1 MILSKSLVVQYY
13 DLFIIVHHN
22 NSYLFLIFYLCSVSS
37 GGTRGG
43 ARGACPPYFLTKM
56 RLKGPKKIF
65 CRLPPRLSQGLDGR
79 AFPYLKVQIHH

>member
-22 NSYLFLIFYLCSVSS
+22 KSSYLFFIFYLCSVSS

-43 ARGACPPYFLTKM
+43 ARGACPPTLFLDQTEA
-56 RLKGPKKIF
+56 RSAEKIF
-65 CRLPPRLSQGLDGR
+65 CDRAPHLSQVLDQ
-79 AFPYLKVQIHH
+79 ALISFF

>member
-43 ARGACPPYFLTKM
+43 ARGACPPALFLDQTEARRAEKN
-56 RLKGPKKIF
+56 F
-65 CRLPPRLSQGLDGR
+65 CDRAPHLSQVLDQ
-79 AFPYLKVQIHH
+79 ALISFF

>member
-43 ARGACPPYFLTKM
+43 ARVACPPALFLDQTEA
-56 RLKGPKKIF
+56 RSAEKIF
-65 CRLPPRLSQGLDGR
+65 CDRAPHLSQVLDQ
-79 AFPYLKVQIHH
+79 ALISFF

>member
-1 MILSKSLVVQYY
+1 MILPKSLVVQYY

-43 ARGACPPYFLTKM
+43 ARGACPPLFLDQTEA
-56 RLKGPKKIF
+56 RSAEKIF
-65 CRLPPRLSQGLDGR
+65 CDRAPHLSQVLDQ
-79 AFPYLKVQIHH
+79 ALISFF